1 MGVLRNKRCAAVCR
15 LLFSAACLLAVS
27 SVRAQMVGQAATA
40 TGVAG
45 ITHKVKLAVPA
56 GTPLPVVLG
65 QHVPMRK
72 GVLLNCK
79 LLYAVYADNH
89 KVIPKG
95 SMVKGTVVALKADTS
110 RRWHARLWGDF
121 TPFHTPVVH
130 FDEVVLPDGKAEQIV
145 SDDAANGAPVLHLA
159 TPVKVTAHS
168 LIARQIAQAKQ
179 QLRDTVRLVTAPGK
193 MDRLTQFVYRQ
204 LPYHPERIEAGTM
217 WTATLA
223 KPLTMT
229 ATLPGPAPVAK
240 PKPVMAKKHPHPIEL
255 LKRPDPAPQAVARVK
270 KPAQPSEAVKK
281 PAMASTPAVG
291 QKPLKLDAYLEQTI
305 SSANEKA
312 GNTFEAMVAKPV
324 FNANHTIAIP
334 QGAVLVGTIT
344 EAKPAKIFGRSGK
357 LRFDFRELKMPGEAS
372 SQRVLGTLAGAD
384 TNGAQ
389 NLKIDVEGG
398 VQSKPKNRVIVPLV
412 LTFLAGRTLDTDG
425 SQAGNAAVG
434 SNGFGLIG
442 RVVGIAAGSRY
453 LAAGI
458 GFYAAGLS
466 VATRWI
472 ERGQN
477 VTFVK
482 DTRIEV
488 TTTSRPNLLPVPSVP
503 ISK

>member
-1 MGVLRNKRCAAVCR
+1 MGLLKRKKSAALHTLVFSAVCV
-15 LLFSAACLLAVS
+15 LPLNSVLAQVVAHGAAE
-27 SVRAQMVGQAATA
+27 RDAA
-40 TGVAG
+40 GV
-45 ITHKVKLAVPA
+45 THQVKLAVPA

-65 QHVPMRK
+65 KHVPMRK

-79 LLYAVYADNH
+79 LLHAVYADNH

-95 SMVKGTVVALKADTS
+95 SLVKGMVVALKADES

-121 TPFHTPVVH
+121 TPFHTPIVH
-130 FDEVVLPDGKAEQIV
+130 FDEVVLPDGEAEQII
-145 SDDAANGAPVLHLA
+145 SDDAANGAPVLQLA
-159 TPVKVTAHS
+159 TPVKMTAHS

-179 QLRDTVRLVTAPGK
+179 QLKDTVRLVTAPGR
-193 MDRLTQFVYRQ
+193 MDRLTQFVYQQ

-223 KPLTMT
+223 KPLMMT

-240 PKPVMAKKHPHPIEL
+240 PKPVVAKKHPHPIEL
-255 LKRPDPAPQAVARVK
+255 LKRPDPAPQTAAKAAKPAGAGSAAK
-270 KPAQPSEAVKK
+270 KPATAAAPDIGE
-281 PAMASTPAVG
+281 
-291 QKPLKLDAYLEQTI
+291 KPLKLDAYLEQTI
-305 SSANEKA
+305 SSANEKM
-312 GNTFEAMVAKPV
+312 GNTFDARVAKPV

-334 QGAVLVGTIT
+334 EGAVLVGTIT

-357 LRFDFRELKMPGEAS
+357 LRFDFRELKMPGEAT

-398 VQSKPKNRVIVPLV
+398 VQSKPKNRIIVPLV
-412 LTFLAGRTLDTDG
+412 LTFLAGRGLDGDG
-425 SQAGNAAVG
+425 SAAGHAAVA
-434 SNGFGLIG
+434 SNGFGIIG
-442 RVVGIAAGSRY
+442 RVVGIAVGSRG

-472 ERGQN
+472 MRGQN

-482 DTRIEV
+482 NTRIEV

-503 ISK
+503 MAK

>member
-1 MGVLRNKRCAAVCR
+1 MGLFKQKRSAALRTLA
-15 LLFSAACLLAVS
+15 FSAACVLPVS
-27 SVRAQMVGQAATA
+27 SVLAQVVANGAGEGDAAGVTHQA
-40 TGVAG
+40 
-45 ITHKVKLAVPA
+45 KLAVPA

-65 QHVPMRK
+65 KHVPMRK

-79 LLYAVYADNH
+79 LLYSVYAENH

-95 SMVKGTVVALKADTS
+95 SMVKGAVVALKADTRS
-110 RRWHARLWGDF
+110 RWHARLWGDF

-130 FDEVVLPDGKAEQIV
+130 FDEVVLPDGEAEQIV

-179 QLRDTVRLVTAPGK
+179 QLKDTVRLVTAPGR
-193 MDRLTQFVYRQ
+193 MDRLTQFVYQQ
-204 LPYHPERIEAGTM
+204 LPYHPERIDAGTM
-217 WTATLA
+217 WTVTLA
-223 KPLTMT
+223 KPLMMT

-240 PKPVMAKKHPHPIEL
+240 AKPVVAKKHPHPIEL
-255 LKRPDPAPQAVARVK
+255 LKRPDPAPQTMAGAVKPAVAG
-270 KPAQPSEAVKK
+270 SAVKK
-281 PAMASTPAVG
+281 PATTSTPEIG

-305 SSANEKA
+305 SSSNEKA

-334 QGAVLVGTIT
+334 EGAMLVGTIT

-412 LTFLAGRTLDTDG
+412 LTFLAGRGLDGDG
-425 SQAGNAAVG
+425 SVAGNAAVA
-434 SNGFGLIG
+434 SNGFGIIG
-442 RVVGIAAGSRY
+442 RVVGIAVGSRG

-466 VATRWI
+466 FATRWI

-482 DTRIEV
+482 NTRIEV

-503 ISK
+503 MAK

>member
-1 MGVLRNKRCAAVCR
+1 MGLLKRKKSAALHTLVFSAVCV
-15 LLFSAACLLAVS
+15 LPLNSVLAQVVAHGAAE
-27 SVRAQMVGQAATA
+27 RDAA
-40 TGVAG
+40 GV
-45 ITHKVKLAVPA
+45 THQVKLAVPA

-65 QHVPMRK
+65 KHVPMRK

-79 LLYAVYADNH
+79 LLHAVYADNH

-95 SMVKGTVVALKADTS
+95 SLVKGMVVALKADES

-121 TPFHTPVVH
+121 TPFHTPIVH
-130 FDEVVLPDGKAEQIV
+130 FDEVVLPDGEAEQII
-145 SDDAANGAPVLHLA
+145 SDDAANGAPVLQLA
-159 TPVKVTAHS
+159 TPVKLTAHS

-179 QLRDTVRLVTAPGK
+179 QLKDTVRLVTAPGR
-193 MDRLTQFVYRQ
+193 MDRLTQFVYQQ

-217 WTATLA
+217 WTATLV
-223 KPLTMT
+223 KPLMMT

-240 PKPVMAKKHPHPIEL
+240 PKLVVAKKHPHPIEL
-255 LKRPDPAPQAVARVK
+255 LKRPDPAPQTAAKAAKPAGAGSAAK
-270 KPAQPSEAVKK
+270 KPATAAAPDIGE
-281 PAMASTPAVG
+281 
-291 QKPLKLDAYLEQTI
+291 KPLKLDAYLEQTI
-305 SSANEKA
+305 SSANEKM
-312 GNTFEAMVAKPV
+312 GNTFDARVAKPV

-334 QGAVLVGTIT
+334 EGAVLVGTIT

-357 LRFDFRELKMPGEAS
+357 LRFDFRELKMPGEAT

-398 VQSKPKNRVIVPLV
+398 VQSKPKNRIIVPLV
-412 LTFLAGRTLDTDG
+412 LTFLAGRAMDGDG
-425 SQAGNAAVG
+425 SAAGHAAVA
-434 SNGFGLIG
+434 SNGFGIIG
-442 RVVGIAAGSRY
+442 RVVGIAVGSRG

-472 ERGQN
+472 MRGQN

-482 DTRIEV
+482 NTRIEV

-503 ISK
+503 MAK